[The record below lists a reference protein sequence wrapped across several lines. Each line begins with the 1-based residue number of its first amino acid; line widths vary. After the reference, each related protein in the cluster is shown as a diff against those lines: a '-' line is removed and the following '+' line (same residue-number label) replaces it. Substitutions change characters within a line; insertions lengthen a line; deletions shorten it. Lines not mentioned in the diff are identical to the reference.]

1 MKIFF
6 TMKHYMTFKPVFLL
20 VVFLFSYSVYGQH
33 GKVTYFDANWKKCEP
48 YAASFYRKV
57 EKKENKHWK
66 INDYY
71 YIDGS
76 IQMTGYFKKRS
87 GKIKDGHFV
96 YYYRGG
102 QNVSEGD
109 YKEDKRTGLWT
120 FWFENGQKIS
130 EGSYK
135 AGLKTGNWTYWYEN
149 GNKNKEGAFLDGK
162 KDGRWRWYFENGKL
176 SSDEYYKHGSRI
188 SYHFFDEE
196 GNDVPLAEAEY
207 NPSFPGGK
215 DSLVKF
221 IKANLE
227 YPDMVKA
234 HQGKVVVKLIV
245 DKSGKISDYEIYKS
259 AYHRL
264 NEEAL
269 RVVGM
274 MPDFVPAKRH
284 NRAVSGY
291 MYLPVLFTYRK

>member
-1 MKIFF
+1 MKNYF
-6 TMKHYMTFKPVFLL
+6 TLKHYTTFKPVFLL
-20 VVFLFSYSVYGQH
+20 VVFLFSYSVYGQQ
-33 GKVTYFDANWKKCEP
+33 GKVTYFDANWKKCEQ

-66 INDYY
+66 INDY

-96 YYYRGG
+96 YYYRDG

-120 FWFENGQKIS
+120 FWFENGQKKS

-135 AGLKTGNWTYWYEN
+135 DGKKTGYWTYWYES
-149 GNKNKEGAFLDGK
+149 GNKDKEGTYSDGK
-162 KDGRWRWYFENGKL
+162 KDGKWRWYFENGKL
-176 SSDEYYKHGSRI
+176 SSEEDYKHGSRI
-188 SYHFFDEE
+188 GYHFFDDE
-196 GNDVPLAEAEY
+196 GNEVSLEEAEHL
-207 NPSFPGGK
+207 PSFPGGK
-215 DSLVKF
+215 DSLAKF
-221 IKANLE
+221 MKANLR

-234 HQGKVVVKLIV
+234 HQGRVVVKFIV

-259 AYHRL
+259 AYRRL

-269 RVVGM
+269 RVVGI

-284 NRAVSGY
+284 NRVVKAF
-291 MYLPVLFTYRK
+291 MLFPIRFTYYK